1 MTATGVVVEIVKEP
15 VPGVVEAVTA
25 LEETTFGRGGLN
37 EWHLP
42 AIIRQGR
49 LYVARA
55 DETKIVVGAASLI
68 RSWETGI
75 AFLLDLA
82 VAREWQRRGVGRR
95 LMAAVVE
102 GLKRDGIRCLEL
114 TVAPEN
120 GPALALYNGLGM
132 TKAAYLPEEYGVG
145 TDRILLRLELGDGND
160 GR

>member
-1 MTATGVVVEIVKEP
+1 MAAGVVVELVKEP
-15 VPGVVEAVTA
+15 ALAIIESVTA
-25 LEETTFGRGGLN
+25 LEENAFGRGGLN

-42 AIIRQGR
+42 VIARQGR

-55 DETKIVVGAASLI
+55 NETKVVVGAASLI

-75 AFLLDLA
+75 AFLFDLA
-82 VAREWQRRGVGRR
+82 VAREWRRRGVGRR

-102 GLKRDGIRCLEL
+102 ELKRDGIRCLEL

-132 TKAAYLPEEYGVG
+132 TKAAYLPEEYGG
-145 TDRILLRLELGDGND
+145 GADRILLRLELGNGND
-160 GR
+160 ER